1 LRLVFVESASL
12 CSENFGFADSLF
24 VVRVG
29 TIDYNR
35 VQIAWIGV
43 GVAEGLEL
51 DFKKMELFVLDDF
64 VDWNRGWHDYE
75 RHHQAD
81 GSGF

>member
-1 LRLVFVESASL
+1 LRLVFVDFASL

-35 VQIAWIGV
+35 VQIACIGV

-51 DFKKMELFVLDDF
+51 DFKKMELFVLDDL
-64 VDWNRGWHDYE
+64 VDWNRGGYDYKH
-75 RHHQAD
+75 HHQAD
-81 GSGF
+81 RSRF

>member
-1 LRLVFVESASL
+1 LRLVFVDFASL

-43 GVAEGLEL
+43 GVAEGLER

-64 VDWNRGWHDYE
+64 IDWNRGGHDNKRYY
-75 RHHQAD
+75 QAD
-81 GSGF
+81 RSGV